1 MTVRRR
7 GVGSHC
13 HFGQRTSH
21 LSSISPGG
29 SPVGLVTRDIFRS
42 LGLIR
47 DDQES
52 SGGWC
57 LGSLEGHSVS
67 HKGSH
72 TLDFDFDSN
81 CIYFLKQ
88 VYVPIKQSSSGT
100 KGSSVKFH
108 SLLCPRGLS
117 QHPSLE
123 EMQLRVAKGSSH
135 RHSGTYMLV
144 HEHAHT
150 HTHTCAHMHI
160 HLYTRTWSTRSL
172 THAFS
177 NLRT

>member
-21 LSSISPGG
+21 LGSISQGG

-42 LGLIR
+42 FG
-47 DDQES
+47 S

-67 HKGSH
+67 HKGSR

-88 VYVPIKQSSSGT
+88 VLCSHKT
-100 KGSSVKFH
+100 KLKWYKRFFSKVSLPALPPGVSPSTPPWRKCSYGS
-108 SLLCPRGLS
+108 
-117 QHPSLE
+117 
-123 EMQLRVAKGSSH
+123 LRVPPT
-135 RHSGTYMLV
+135 GTP
-144 HEHAHT
+144 AR
-150 HTHTCAHMHI
+150 TC
-160 HLYTRTWSTRSL
+160 
-172 THAFS
+172 
-177 NLRT
+177 